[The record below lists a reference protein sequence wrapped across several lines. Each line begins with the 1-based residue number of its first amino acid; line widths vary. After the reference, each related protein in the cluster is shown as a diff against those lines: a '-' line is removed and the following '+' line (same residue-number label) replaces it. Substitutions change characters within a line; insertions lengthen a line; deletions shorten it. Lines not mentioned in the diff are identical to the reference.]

1 MIITSN
7 VPGTGEAPPYPLGT
21 RLLAAIDVEWS
32 KNYRVKGGNVPFCFS
47 VTWSPCP
54 QHRDQSDSP

>member
-7 VPGTGEAPPYPLGT
+7 VPAGEAPPCPPGT

-32 KNYRVKGGNVPFCFS
+32 KN
-47 VTWSPCP
+47 
-54 QHRDQSDSP
+54 